1 MRMRATRRR
10 RTLVSQRHRTF
21 VTHLTVAA
29 LAIVSACASG
39 GGGSIPSARTEE
51 ERVNLD
57 APGGGS
63 INLRLTHD
71 ASASEDVVTLAS
83 GPAWAALMRAYTS
96 LGIPITA
103 SEPSKRLLGSGFV
116 RAHRKFGGQSLSQS
130 LDCGSSITGD
140 NADMYEVTLRL
151 VSEIEPAGDN
161 SIVRTQIAATATAVG
176 SSNSAL
182 HCTSKRTLEKK
193 IARLVAGGG
202 A

>member
-1 MRMRATRRR
+1 MRMRATPRCH
-10 RTLVSQRHRTF
+10 TLAARF
-21 VTHLTVAA
+21 TVAA
-29 LAIVSACASG
+29 LAVVSACVSAGSG
-39 GGGSIPSARTEE
+39 GIPSARTEE
-51 ERVNLD
+51 ERINLD
-57 APGGGS
+57 APGGGN

-71 ASASEDVVTLAS
+71 ASASEDIVPLAS
-83 GPAWAALMRAYTS
+83 GPAWAALMRAYAT

-103 SEPSKRLLGSGFV
+103 SEPNKRLLGSGPV
-116 RAHRKFGGQSLSQS
+116 RAHRKFAGQSLSQS

-140 NADMYEVTLRL
+140 NADMYEVTMRL
-151 VSEIEPAGDN
+151 VSQIEPAGDS

>member
-1 MRMRATRRR
+1 MRATA
-10 RTLVSQRHRTF
+10 RHRTRA
-21 VTHLTVAA
+21 THLAVALLA
-29 LAIVSACASG
+29 LVSACASA
-39 GGGSIPSARTEE
+39 GGSHVPSAHTEE
-51 ERVNLD
+51 ERIQLD
-57 APGGGS
+57 APGGGN

-71 ASASEDVVTLAS
+71 ASGSEDLVTLAS
-83 GPAWAALMRAYTS
+83 GPAWAALMRAYTT

-103 SEPSKRLLGSGFV
+103 SEPNKRLLGSGPT

-140 NADMYEVTLRL
+140 NADMYEVTIRL